1 MTETHVHIAIRHLT
15 KRFGSVTAVRDVS
28 LEIPRGSFTTLLGP
42 SGCGKTTI
50 LRTLAGFYDAD
61 EGDLYIGGR
70 RVNDIPSHRRNAAMV
85 FQDYAL
91 FPHMTVFEN
100 VSYGLKIAGL
110 RGEALRQ
117 KVEKVLQDLGLQGLG
132 ERMPGMISGGQQQ
145 RVALARVLVM
155 EPEVLLLDEPLSNL
169 DAKLRI
175 SIRAELRLIQ
185 QRVGITT
192 VYVTHDQEEALSIS
206 DRIAVMHQ
214 GEVVQYGT
222 PWEIYYTPAKEF
234 VADFVGIANFIR
246 GRIQDVGAG
255 QSRLDFGGVPIV
267 VEAAGKAVAGRAG
280 GRPEYPARGDRTQHH
295 GAGGAWCEPSGGQDP
310 HPHVRGAVGPLL
322 GRRPPAGRHAPA
334 GIHRG
339 RAGSSR
345 ARDPG
350 RTSLPP
356 ARSAEAAPPGKRDGC
371 AAAPESAAVTGSS
384 CPPSSRIRPRC
395 HSSNPKSPNRFWPT
409 LESGLQAHSPPA
421 GVPGAII
428 PATGLVAA

>member
-1 MTETHVHIAIRHLT
+1 MTDTPVHIDIRHLT
-15 KRFGSVTAVRDVS
+15 KRFGSVSAVRDVS

-132 ERMPGMISGGQQQ
+132 DRMPGMISGGQQQ

-206 DRIAVMHQ
+206 DRIAVMYQ

-246 GRIQDVGAG
+246 GRILEAGAG

-267 VEAAGKAVAGRAG
+267 VEAAGKAVQAGQEAVLSI
-280 GRPEYPARGDRTQHH
+280 RPEAIELSTAP
-295 GAGGAWCEPSGGQDP
+295 
-310 HPHVRGAVGPLL
+310 
-322 GRRPPAGRHAPA
+322 PPAPGVNLLEGKIRTHMFVGQWVRYWVDVPL
-334 GIHRG
+334 
-339 RAGSSR
+339 
-345 ARDPG
+345 RD
-350 RTSLPP
+350 
-356 ARSAEAAPPGKRDGC
+356 AAPPREFIVDVPDPRERGILDGQVFLRLDPRKLHLLESEM
-371 AAAPESAAVTGSS
+371 AAP
-384 CPPSSRIRPRC
+384 PR
-395 HSSNPKSPNRFWPT
+395 
-409 LESGLQAHSPPA
+409 HSPP
-421 GVPGAII
+421 
-428 PATGLVAA
+428 L

>member
-1 MTETHVHIAIRHLT
+1 MTETPVHIAIRHLT

-28 LEIPRGSFTTLLGP
+28 LEILRGSFTTLLGP

-192 VYVTHDQEEALSIS
+192 VYVTHDQEEALAIS
-206 DRIAVMHQ
+206 DRIAVMSQ
-214 GEVVQYGT
+214 GEVVQYGS

-246 GRIQDVGAG
+246 GRIQNVGVG
-255 QSRLDFGGVPIV
+255 QSRLDFGGVSIV
-267 VEAAGKAVAGRAG
+267 VENAGKPVQAGQEAVLSIRPEAINLSTVAPAEPSVNLLEGKIRTHMFVGQWVRYWIDIPLRDGTAPRELIVDVPDPRERGILAGRVFL
-280 GRPEYPARGDRTQHH
+280 RL
-295 GAGGAWCEPSGGQDP
+295 DP
-310 HPHVRGAVGPLL
+310 RKLHLL
-322 GRRPPAGRHAPA
+322 ESE
-334 GIHRG
+334 I
-339 RAGSSR
+339 
-345 ARDPG
+345 
-350 RTSLPP
+350 
-356 ARSAEAAPPGKRDGC
+356 APPR
-371 AAAPESAAVTGSS
+371 
-384 CPPSSRIRPRC
+384 
-395 HSSNPKSPNRFWPT
+395 
-409 LESGLQAHSPPA
+409 HSPLP
-421 GVPGAII
+421 
-428 PATGLVAA
+428 

>member
-1 MTETHVHIAIRHLT
+1 MTETQAHISIRHLT

-50 LRTLAGFYDAD
+50 LRTLAGFYDTD

-206 DRIAVMHQ
+206 DRIAVMYQ

-246 GRIQDVGAG
+246 GHLQEVGAG
-255 QSRLDFGGVPIV
+255 QSSLDFGGLPIM
-267 VEAAGKAVAGRAG
+267 VETAGKTVQAGREAVLSI
-280 GRPEYPARGDRTQHH
+280 RPEAIDLST
-295 GAGGAWCEPSGGQDP
+295 AT
-310 HPHVRGAVGPLL
+310 
-322 GRRPPAGRHAPA
+322 PAGPGVNLLEGKIRTHMFVGQWVRYWVDVPLRDATPPREIIVDVPDPRER
-334 GIHRG
+334 GILEG
-339 RAGSSR
+339 RVFLR
-345 ARDPG
+345 LDP
-350 RTSLPP
+350 RKLHLLESET
-356 ARSAEAAPPGKRDGC
+356 AAPPRQN
-371 AAAPESAAVTGSS
+371 
-384 CPPSSRIRPRC
+384 PS
-395 HSSNPKSPNRFWPT
+395 
-409 LESGLQAHSPPA
+409 L
-421 GVPGAII
+421 
-428 PATGLVAA
+428 

>member
-1 MTETHVHIAIRHLT
+1 MTDAPVHIAIRHLT

-110 RGEALRQ
+110 RGDALHQ
-117 KVEKVLQDLGLQGLG
+117 KVEKVLKDLGLQGLG

-175 SIRAELRLIQ
+175 SIRAEFRLIQ

-192 VYVTHDQEEALSIS
+192 VYVTHDQEEALAIS

-255 QSRLDFGGVPIV
+255 QCRLDFGGVPIV
-267 VEAAGKAVAGRAG
+267 VEVAGKAVQAGREAVLSI
-280 GRPEYPARGDRTQHH
+280 RPEAIELST
-295 GAGGAWCEPSGGQDP
+295 A
-310 HPHVRGAVGPLL
+310 
-322 GRRPPAGRHAPA
+322 APA
-334 GIHRG
+334 EPGVNLLEGKIRTHMFVGQWVRYWIDVPVRDATPPREFIVDVPDPRKRGILDG
-339 RAGSSR
+339 RVFLR
-345 ARDPG
+345 LDP
-350 RTSLPP
+350 RNLHLLESET
-356 ARSAEAAPPGKRDGC
+356 AAPPR
-371 AAAPESAAVTGSS
+371 
-384 CPPSSRIRPRC
+384 
-395 HSSNPKSPNRFWPT
+395 
-409 LESGLQAHSPPA
+409 HSPP
-421 GVPGAII
+421 
-428 PATGLVAA
+428 L

>member
-1 MTETHVHIAIRHLT
+1 
-15 KRFGSVTAVRDVS
+15 VTAVRDVS

-100 VSYGLKIAGL
+100 VSYGLKVAGL

-175 SIRAELRLIQ
+175 SIRAEFRLIQ

-192 VYVTHDQEEALSIS
+192 LYVTHDQEEALAIS

-255 QSRLDFGGVPIV
+255 QCRLDFGGVPIV
-267 VEAAGKAVAGRAG
+267 VEVAGKAVQAGREAVLSI
-280 GRPEYPARGDRTQHH
+280 RPEAIELST
-295 GAGGAWCEPSGGQDP
+295 A
-310 HPHVRGAVGPLL
+310 
-322 GRRPPAGRHAPA
+322 APA
-334 GIHRG
+334 EPGVNLLEGKIRTHMFVGQWVRYWIDVPVRDATPPREFIVDVPDPRKRGILDG
-339 RAGSSR
+339 RVFLR
-345 ARDPG
+345 LDP
-350 RTSLPP
+350 RNLHLLESET
-356 ARSAEAAPPGKRDGC
+356 AAPPR
-371 AAAPESAAVTGSS
+371 
-384 CPPSSRIRPRC
+384 
-395 HSSNPKSPNRFWPT
+395 
-409 LESGLQAHSPPA
+409 HSPP
-421 GVPGAII
+421 
-428 PATGLVAA
+428 L

>member
-1 MTETHVHIAIRHLT
+1 MTETPVHIAIRHLT

-110 RGEALRQ
+110 RGETLRQ
-117 KVEKVLQDLGLQGLG
+117 KVEKVLKDLGLQGLG

-192 VYVTHDQEEALSIS
+192 VYVTHDQEEALAIS
-206 DRIAVMHQ
+206 DWIAVMSQ

-255 QSRLDFGGVPIV
+255 QFRLDFGGVPIV
-267 VEAAGKAVAGRAG
+267 VDAAGKAVAAG
-280 GRPEYPARGDRTQHH
+280 QAAVVTIRPEAIVLST
-295 GAGGAWCEPSGGQDP
+295 
-310 HPHVRGAVGPLL
+310 AV
-322 GRRPPAGRHAPA
+322 PAGPGVNRLEGKIRTHMFVGQWVRYWIDVPLPDGMPPRELIVDVPDPRER
-334 GIHRG
+334 GILDG
-339 RAGSSR
+339 RVFLR
-345 ARDPG
+345 LDP
-350 RTSLPP
+350 RNLHLLDSET
-356 ARSAEAAPPGKRDGC
+356 AAPPR
-371 AAAPESAAVTGSS
+371 
-384 CPPSSRIRPRC
+384 
-395 HSSNPKSPNRFWPT
+395 
-409 LESGLQAHSPPA
+409 HSPP
-421 GVPGAII
+421 
-428 PATGLVAA
+428 L

>member
-1 MTETHVHIAIRHLT
+1 MTDAPVHIAIRHLT

-110 RGEALRQ
+110 RGDALRQ
-117 KVEKVLQDLGLQGLG
+117 KVEKVLKDLGLQGLG

-175 SIRAELRLIQ
+175 SIRAEFRLIQ

-192 VYVTHDQEEALSIS
+192 VYVTHDQEEALAIS

-267 VEAAGKAVAGRAG
+267 VEVAGKAVQAGREAVLSI
-280 GRPEYPARGDRTQHH
+280 RPEAIELST
-295 GAGGAWCEPSGGQDP
+295 A
-310 HPHVRGAVGPLL
+310 
-322 GRRPPAGRHAPA
+322 APA
-334 GIHRG
+334 EPGVNLLEGKIRTHMFVGQWVRYWIDVSVRDATPPREFIVDVPDPRKRGILDG
-339 RAGSSR
+339 RVFLR
-345 ARDPG
+345 LDP
-350 RTSLPP
+350 RNLHLLESET
-356 ARSAEAAPPGKRDGC
+356 AAPPR
-371 AAAPESAAVTGSS
+371 
-384 CPPSSRIRPRC
+384 
-395 HSSNPKSPNRFWPT
+395 
-409 LESGLQAHSPPA
+409 HSPPQ
-421 GVPGAII
+421 
-428 PATGLVAA
+428 

>member
-1 MTETHVHIAIRHLT
+1 MTDAPVHIAIRHLT

-110 RGEALRQ
+110 RGDALRQ
-117 KVEKVLQDLGLQGLG
+117 KVEKVLKDLGLQGLG

-175 SIRAELRLIQ
+175 SIRAEFRLIQ

-192 VYVTHDQEEALSIS
+192 LYVTHDQEEALAIS

-255 QSRLDFGGVPIV
+255 QCRLDFGGVPIV
-267 VEAAGKAVAGRAG
+267 AEAAGKAVQAGREAVLSI
-280 GRPEYPARGDRTQHH
+280 RPEAIELST
-295 GAGGAWCEPSGGQDP
+295 A
-310 HPHVRGAVGPLL
+310 
-322 GRRPPAGRHAPA
+322 APA
-334 GIHRG
+334 EPGVNLLEGKIRTHMFVGQWVRYWIDVPVRDATPPREFIVDVPDPRKRGILDG
-339 RAGSSR
+339 RVFLR
-345 ARDPG
+345 LDP
-350 RTSLPP
+350 RNLHLLESET
-356 ARSAEAAPPGKRDGC
+356 AAPPR
-371 AAAPESAAVTGSS
+371 
-384 CPPSSRIRPRC
+384 
-395 HSSNPKSPNRFWPT
+395 
-409 LESGLQAHSPPA
+409 HSPP
-421 GVPGAII
+421 
-428 PATGLVAA
+428 L